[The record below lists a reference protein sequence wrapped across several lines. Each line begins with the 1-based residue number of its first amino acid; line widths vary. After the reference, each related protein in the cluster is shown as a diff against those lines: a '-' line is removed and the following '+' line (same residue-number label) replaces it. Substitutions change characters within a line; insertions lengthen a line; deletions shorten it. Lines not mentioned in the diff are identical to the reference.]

1 MSVALAPAAVRRPIP
16 FSKQQKTRLI
26 RTALLSVHPCREGGG
41 GCLMDVFAAMLSH
54 EAPHPSRTQRRHALP
69 AGHHPSR
76 VCCPPQPVPSSSK
89 DGPML
94 QDVGIGKKLYLAFG
108 SMIAVLLLVVG
119 ISYSSF
125 EKLSEA
131 NRWDKHS
138 YEVLQEINGTMK
150 SLVDME
156 TGLRGFAI
164 TGDEKFLE
172 PLQSGK
178 AGFTQHF
185 ARAREL
191 TTDNPRQQE
200 RLQMLREDYQRWL
213 SHEVEPLVELRRK
226 ATSGEVPV
234 DEVVGFV
241 GTARGKQFMDGMREG
256 MAQLSNEELR
266 LLEQRS
272 RTSNALEEAM
282 YRTLMMGGGMGG
294 VLAVVLALL
303 LSRGIVLPINEA
315 VAAMGRLAQGDLT
328 AEVQARGRDETGQ
341 MLAGMQEMIRS
352 LRNMTRVAESLAAG
366 DMTVQVIP
374 RSEND
379 TLGRAFSSM
388 VQKLGGMIGEVRAGA
403 VALSSAASQVS
414 ATSQSLSQ
422 GTNSQAASVEETSA
436 TLEQIGS
443 TITQNAENSRLTDQM
458 ATKGAQDAAESG
470 AAVAET
476 VEAMTAIAEKISIVE
491 EIAYQTN
498 LLALNAAV
506 EAARAGEHGRGFA
519 VVATEVRKLAER
531 SQKAAKE
538 IGSLA
543 SSSVKVAERS
553 GVLLKELVPSI
564 RKTAELV
571 QEVSAASKEQASGL
585 MQMNKAMEQVDQV
598 TQRNA
603 SAAEELASTA
613 EELSA
618 QAQALQQLMSFFR
631 IHGMSDEGLMLRQVQ
646 QRQALRLPG
655 APATEMLARAV
666 SAESAPAP
674 TPGAPPLRDFTR
686 F

>member
-1 MSVALAPAAVRRPIP
+1 
-16 FSKQQKTRLI
+16 
-26 RTALLSVHPCREGGG
+26 
-41 GCLMDVFAAMLSH
+41 
-54 EAPHPSRTQRRHALP
+54 
-69 AGHHPSR
+69 
-76 VCCPPQPVPSSSK
+76 
-89 DGPML
+89 
-94 QDVGIGKKLYLAFG
+94 
-108 SMIAVLLLVVG
+108 
-119 ISYSSF
+119 
-125 EKLSEA
+125 
-131 NRWDKHS
+131 
-138 YEVLQEINGTMK
+138 
-150 SLVDME
+150 
-156 TGLRGFAI
+156 
-164 TGDEKFLE
+164 
-172 PLQSGK
+172 
-178 AGFTQHF
+178 
-185 ARAREL
+185 
-191 TTDNPRQQE
+191 
-200 RLQMLREDYQRWL
+200 
-213 SHEVEPLVELRRK
+213 
-226 ATSGEVPV
+226 
-234 DEVVGFV
+234 
-241 GTARGKQFMDGMREG
+241 MDGMREG
-256 MAQLSNEELR
+256 MAQISNEELR

-272 RTSNALEEAM
+272 RTSNELEAAM
-282 YRTLMMGGGMGG
+282 YRTLMTGGGMGA

-315 VAAMGRLAQGDLT
+315 VAAMGRLAQGDLA

-379 TLGRAFSSM
+379 TLGRAFGSM

-443 TITQNAENSRLTDQM
+443 TITQNADNSRLTDQM

-476 VEAMTAIAEKISIVE
+476 VQAMTAIAEKISIVE

-538 IGSLA
+538 IGGLA
-543 SSSVKVAERS
+543 SSSVKIAERS

-631 IHGMSDEGLMLRQVQ
+631 IHGMDDGGLTLRQVQ
-646 QRQALRLPG
+646 QRRAPWSPG

-666 SAESAPAP
+666 STVSAESVPAP
-674 TPGAPPLRDFTR
+674 TPGAPRLRDFTR